1 MPKVWTV
8 LPTDAPGDVPT
19 TIFISPLSC
28 LFSVLPATTCYPDS
42 MISYKRNNALQ
53 PEKESVV
60 QFDLMPL
67 LVFALGFLMV
77 RSLLSAVKAELS

>member
-1 MPKVWTV
+1 
-8 LPTDAPGDVPT
+8 
-19 TIFISPLSC
+19 
-28 LFSVLPATTCYPDS
+28 
-42 MISYKRNNALQ
+42 MISYKRNNAFQ

-67 LVFALGFLMV
+67 LVFALGFLIV